1 MILINGVKV
10 NKNIEKSEQIKQ
22 SSINEILDKM
32 QVNYNNMNYA
42 KSNQSVDIMSSKA
55 EVQSEQPVN
64 ALNASDSNLLMSL
77 LPILL
82 NQSKESSA
90 ETLKNQQNELLHSLI
105 KNLNN
110 PMLEK
115 VLELLPKL
123 TKKRVKKVEAESTK
137 KDEPKIDSFVK
148 TSEYDEN

>member
-42 KSNQSVDIMSSKA
+42 KSNQSVDVMSSKA
-55 EVQSEQPVN
+55 EAQSEQPVN
-64 ALNASDSNLLMSL
+64 TLNASDSNLLMSL

-82 NQSKESSA
+82 NQSKENSA

-123 TKKRVKKVEAESTK
+123 TKKSVKKVEAESTK

>member
-10 NKNIEKSEQIKQ
+10 NNSIEKNEQIKQ

-55 EVQSEQPVN
+55 EAQSEQPVN
-64 ALNASDSNLLMSL
+64 TLNASDSNLLMSL

-82 NQSKESSA
+82 NQSKENSA

-123 TKKRVKKVEAESTK
+123 TKKSVKKVETESTK